1 MQLSVASRWNEHSHS
16 VSFTLHPGSLV
27 DGRRVVGSVGRDGCY
42 PLVDLFDPGRRAD
55 VAYAAISHQAPTLPH
70 ERGDRGRRHRLQETN
85 RIGAYDKETGE
96 ELWRMDLW
104 GQFHAAPI
112 TYLLDGKQY
121 IVLAI
126 GGSGEPERL
135 VALALR

>member
-1 MQLSVASRWNEHSHS
+1 
-16 VSFTLHPGSLV
+16 
-27 DGRRVVGSVGRDGCY
+27 
-42 PLVDLFDPGRRAD
+42 
-55 VAYAAISHQAPTLPH
+55 
-70 ERGDRGRRHRLQETN
+70 
-85 RIGAYDKETGE
+85 
-96 ELWRMDLW
+96 MDLG

-112 TYLLDGKQY
+112 TYSLDGKQY

>member
-1 MQLSVASRWNEHSHS
+1 MSSAPHFGKHHNHHKASAPYAKE
-16 VSFTLHPGSLV
+16 L
-27 DGRRVVGSVGRDGCY
+27 
-42 PLVDLFDPGRRAD
+42 LFIG
-55 VAYAAISHQAPTLPH
+55 Q
-70 ERGDRGRRHRLQETN
+70 GKETN

-96 ELWRMDLW
+96 ELWRMDLP

-121 IVLAI
+121 IILAV

-135 VALALR
+135 VALALP